1 MEVLGV
7 TTTLSM
13 WAHFAGA
20 FLFGKVAKKYWAK
33 SYAFIIVM
41 MFGLLWEGLQIEFAP
56 HPNIW
61 WDSAI
66 DVVMNGLGAFIAVR
80 WVHE

>member
-1 MEVLGV
+1 MDVLGV

-13 WAHFAGA
+13 WAHFAGG
-20 FLFGKVAKKYWAK
+20 FFFGKWFKMVLPPGLAWVAFMCLATTYEAYQL
-33 SYAFIIVM
+33 S
-41 MFGLLWEGLQIEFAP
+41 FAP
-56 HPNIW
+56 HPTIW

-66 DVVMNGLGAFIAVR
+66 DTVMHGLGAFIAVR